1 MRGKRHASPRSGAG
15 RLIKLADPGRE
26 ALEGDSPPQGE
37 LRLGSSSPAPQPEGS
52 QSNLSSATFSGVRW
66 FTVGRILGETSNF
79 VTLVI
84 LSRLLTPAQYGLAAL
99 ALILSSIAIVWSGE
113 GFGNPLVQ
121 SKTID
126 QPQIGT
132 ANTLCLVSSFAL
144 ALGVFLVGPIIVGP
158 IYGSTIR
165 PLVRE
170 ASLCLIFA
178 GAGAVPTALLQRKL
192 DFRWLAISDSISTVT
207 GSVISIAMALVGFG
221 PSSLVVGIVAT
232 QALNTGLLMAK
243 IGWPGLSLSYAAARK
258 NATYGV
264 PATGAALLSIMFN
277 NEDSVIV
284 GARLGGAALGFYYR
298 AFSLGVSYQRRAS
311 QITLR
316 LLLPIFSR
324 SADAEHMS
332 SMRARLT
339 KTQCLVMF
347 LPLSLLVITAPSL
360 VPMLL
365 GAKWSPAIR
374 PAQVMA
380 VAGMVGCL
388 TDANT
393 QLLLAAGRASSVLKG
408 TFFATIA
415 YGLAVFLG
423 TKAGVTGAATGAS
436 AVYVG
441 WLLLSYHYQV
451 RPLLGVSTL
460 RLLLDAGPGF
470 AAAAALVAVG
480 LPLNHLLVTMGL
492 PHIVVFP
499 VALIAGAAVYITVVR
514 LLFASTAREL
524 ISVVRSIARR
534 RREGAS
540 APSTA
545 RPSPIA
551 S

>member
-1 MRGKRHASPRSGAG
+1 
-15 RLIKLADPGRE
+15 
-26 ALEGDSPPQGE
+26 
-37 LRLGSSSPAPQPEGS
+37 
-52 QSNLSSATFSGVRW
+52 
-66 FTVGRILGETSNF
+66 
-79 VTLVI
+79 
-84 LSRLLTPAQYGLAAL
+84 
-99 ALILSSIAIVWSGE
+99 
-113 GFGNPLVQ
+113 
-121 SKTID
+121 
-126 QPQIGT
+126 
-132 ANTLCLVSSFAL
+132 
-144 ALGVFLVGPIIVGP
+144 
-158 IYGSTIR
+158 
-165 PLVRE
+165 
-170 ASLCLIFA
+170 
-178 GAGAVPTALLQRKL
+178 
-192 DFRWLAISDSISTVT
+192 
-207 GSVISIAMALVGFG
+207 
-221 PSSLVVGIVAT
+221 
-232 QALNTGLLMAK
+232 
-243 IGWPGLSLSYAAARK
+243 LSYAAARK

-441 WLLLSYHYQV
+441 WLLL
-451 RPLLGVSTL
+451 
-460 RLLLDAGPGF
+460 
-470 AAAAALVAVG
+470 
-480 LPLNHLLVTMGL
+480 
-492 PHIVVFP
+492 P